1 MLPVVLPKKFSTKK
15 YVEMKPRVNLLT
27 KWCKKKA
34 HFFFPTQVRVNFF
47 ASHTNASNRVEISV
61 GSVVH
66 FNRFM
71 EKLEFSQKMHRN

>member
-1 MLPVVLPKKFSTKK
+1 
-15 YVEMKPRVNLLT
+15 MKPRVILLT
-27 KWCKKKA
+27 KLCTKKA
-34 HFFFPTQVRVNFF
+34 HFFLPTQVLVIFF
-47 ASHTNASNRVEISV
+47 ASHTIASNRVEICV

>member
-15 YVEMKPRVNLLT
+15 YVEMKPRVILLT
-27 KWCKKKA
+27 KLCTKKA